1 MMIVD
6 ANVSTFIVL
15 VSNLVKVK
23 LKGLFWMLKNDPRNP
38 INSFLIRRKSDR
50 IARELI
56 EEFKKELDK

>member
-1 MMIVD
+1 MMIID

-15 VSNLVKVK
+15 ISNLVKVK
-23 LKGLFWMLKNDPRNP
+23 LRGFLWMVKNDPRNP
-38 INSFLIRRKSDR
+38 INSFLIRRRADR